1 MGNSSKGANMA
12 YVEATDIQE
21 ILDSLGIRA
30 AELARRTYV
39 SRSYLSH
46 LLSGRKSNPSALWAL
61 QVVRF
66 CREEGPVRDPCS
78 AGTRRAV
85 RD

>member
-1 MGNSSKGANMA
+1 MA

-21 ILDSLGIRA
+21 ILDSFEIRA
-30 AELARRTYV
+30 AELARQTHV

-46 LLSGRKSNPSALWAL
+46 LMNGRKSNPSALWAL

-66 CREEGPVRDPCS
+66 CREEGLKKIAERIDERVNS
-78 AGTRRAV
+78 SEENN
-85 RD
+85 

>member
-1 MGNSSKGANMA
+1 MS
-12 YVEATDIQE
+12 YVKPTDIQN

-46 LLSGRKSNPSALWAL
+46 LINGRKSNPSKLWAL

-66 CREEGPVRDPCS
+66 CREEGLKKI
-78 AGTRRAV
+78 AGRIDERVNSTEE
-85 RD
+85 DD